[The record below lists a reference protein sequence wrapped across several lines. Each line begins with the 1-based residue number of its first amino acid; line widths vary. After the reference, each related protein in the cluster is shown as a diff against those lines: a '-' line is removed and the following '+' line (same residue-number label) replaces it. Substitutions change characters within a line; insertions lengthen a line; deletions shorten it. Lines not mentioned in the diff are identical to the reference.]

1 MSTASNNNNNNGSS
15 SNAFD
20 AQMVQ
25 VGEEI
30 LAQHHDATEATL
42 DEASPDAYHDMDV
55 IYTDPATGAKLF
67 CGNVRAAM
75 SRETLRKFDVALVVN
90 AQGPQ
95 STNFFESDPS
105 VRYLRIP
112 VAFWRTNLLG
122 ASHEQVVA
130 WFSPLFEQIDA
141 ALANG
146 ESVLIHCLAG
156 AHRAATTSAAYL
168 RHRIKLQPHEAQL
181 YLRKRRPIVELLPG
195 LYEVLLRLDDALK
208 AVENA
213 RPTEPTTLSA
223 AL

>member
-1 MSTASNNNNNNGSS
+1 MTSAANGGL
-15 SNAFD
+15 D
-20 AQMVQ
+20 AEMVR

-42 DEASPDAYHDMDV
+42 DEASADDYHDMDV
-55 IYTDPATGAKLF
+55 IYTDPNTGAKVF

-95 STNFFESDPS
+95 STNFFESDPTL
-105 VRYLRIP
+105 RYLRFP

-122 ASHEQVVA
+122 ASHEQVVK
-130 WFSPLFEQIDA
+130 FFQPLFDQVDK
-141 ALANG
+141 ALADG

-156 AHRAATTSAAYL
+156 AHRAATTSAAFL
-168 RHRIKLQPHEAQL
+168 RHRIGLKPTEAQL

-195 LYEVLLRLDDALK
+195 LYEALLRLDEALK

-213 RPTEPTTLSA
+213 PQPTTDTATTLSA